1 MRKITT
7 LTRPP
12 LTTKRWTFSS
22 LALPLAM
29 LSIVRVTCVTGAEL
43 TVEPDA
49 AYDATYNPTVYG
61 GYLQEIIKA
70 VEDEDF
76 FKGKRGGG
84 HHKRQVSLTS
94 PT

>member
-1 MRKITT
+1 
-7 LTRPP
+7 
-12 LTTKRWTFSS
+12 
-22 LALPLAM
+22 
-29 LSIVRVTCVTGAEL
+29 VTGAEL

-76 FKGKRGGG
+76 FKGKWGGWG
-84 HHKRQVSLTS
+84 SNKRQVSLTS